1 MHDRGT
7 PSVTFGDSSL
17 KEGAKDGSTDSSAF
31 GLRMT
36 GKGAWLFFVWGA
48 VSAWRAAAG
57 RPYKDGKALG

>member
-17 KEGAKDGSTDSSAF
+17 KEGAKDEGRGFF
-31 GLRMT
+31 GLWPQNDRVRT
-36 GKGAWLFFVWGA
+36 WFFFVWGA